1 MDTLFT
7 TDDLPMADRFE
18 CYRALLGTLPV
29 PVDIRTRRPDDFSV
43 RMSAARLG
51 PVTVVRLASR
61 TAEPYQVDR
70 TPALIRRSD
79 PEAYRLVL
87 NCRGRSALTHAGRDA
102 ALGPRD
108 LALYDT
114 SLPFHGWRGS
124 AAPGAGPARST
135 PGPGPG
141 SDIWIMATFPR
152 PLLSIPPRRIGPIVG
167 ARLSGQDGLGAL
179 MSGFLARLAFNAAPC
194 QPAQAARLG
203 AVFTDLLAVLLAHAL
218 DAEALAPPE
227 CVEQARWL
235 RIQEYIESRLGSPA
249 LSTATVAAAHHI
261 STRCLQK
268 LFQAHGHTV
277 AGWIRTR
284 RLECC
289 RRDLADPALADR
301 PVHTIGT
308 RWGFPDAAHF
318 SRVFHAAYGLSP
330 SRFRR
335 LQLAARPDLTSP
347 DLKATGP

>member
-7 TDDLPMADRFE
+7 TDDLPTADRFE
-18 CYRALLGTLPV
+18 CYRDMLGTLPV
-29 PVDIRTRRPDDFSV
+29 PVDIRTRQPDDFSV
-43 RMSAARLG
+43 RMAAARLG
-51 PVTVVRLASR
+51 PVTVVRLDSR

-114 SLPFHGWRGS
+114 SLPFSGWRGS
-124 AAPGAGPARST
+124 ARSSS
-135 PGPGPG
+135 GSGSG
-141 SDIWIMATFPR
+141 SDVWVMATFPR
-152 PLLSIPPRRIGPIVG
+152 PLLAIPRLRVEKIVG
-167 ARLSGQDGLGAL
+167 ARLPGHDGLGAL

-194 QPAQAARLG
+194 RPAEAVRIG

-218 DAEALAPPE
+218 DAESLVPPE
-227 CVEQARWL
+227 SVEQARWL
-235 RIQEYIESRLGSPA
+235 RIQDYIECRLGSSD
-249 LSTATVAAAHHI
+249 LSPATVAAAHYI

-268 LFQAHGHTV
+268 LFQAHGQTV

-284 RLECC
+284 RLERC
-289 RRDLADPALADR
+289 RRDLADPALASR
-301 PVHTIGT
+301 PVHTIGA
-308 RWGFPDAAHF
+308 RWGFPDSAHF

-330 SRFRR
+330 NRFRR
-335 LQLAARPDLTSP
+335 LQLGGLPDLGRVSSS
-347 DLKATGP
+347 TGR